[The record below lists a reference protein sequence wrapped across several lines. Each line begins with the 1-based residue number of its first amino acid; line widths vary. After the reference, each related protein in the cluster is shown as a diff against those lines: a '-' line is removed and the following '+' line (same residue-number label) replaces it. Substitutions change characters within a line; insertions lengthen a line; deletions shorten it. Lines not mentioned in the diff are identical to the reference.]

1 MPLTIKFPTLITQ
14 PANEGF
20 DNQLAM
26 ITNATGIF
34 ERYNNRQEKELL
46 SIPTRRKTTVKVI
59 KEVNASRMDLGQD
72 HCLLVRVEEFKNGY
86 DDMYLKSAH
95 QPERDIVST
104 DKIGS
109 RYNYAL
115 MYPYISNDNNGNNI
129 NRWVVFIYATPDK
142 NDTDLINTIKYT
154 ISRILQKKFA
164 NKLDK
169 DLSTIQTLP
178 FVSVLLTNAENV
190 DNEEIELNQY
200 AVSAKIKSA
209 KEVVYQNM
217 PLDEAVT
224 LNNEHIE
231 DGFLK
236 KIVKFFTTQDKK
248 SYIKYE
254 YETDVQG
261 AVTNKLL
268 EKYSYTIEVDIDD
281 RLYEDDFMRQK
292 FIDVLRHFLS
302 NE

>member
-34 ERYNNRQEKELL
+34 ERYNNRQENELL
-46 SIPTRRKTTVKVI
+46 SIPTRGKTTMKVI
-59 KEVNASRMDLGQD
+59 KEVNAARMDLGQD
-72 HCLLVRVEEFKNGY
+72 HCLLIRVEEFKNGY

-95 QPERDIVST
+95 LPERDIVST

-115 MYPYISNDNNGNNI
+115 MYPYISNDDNGNNI

-142 NDTDLINTIKYT
+142 NDNDLINTIKYT
-154 ISRILQKKFA
+154 ISRILQKTFA

-169 DLSTIQTLP
+169 DLSTIQTFP

-190 DNEEIELNQY
+190 DNEDIELNQY
-200 AVSAKIKSA
+200 AVTAKIKST

-217 PLDEAVT
+217 PLEEAET
-224 LNNEHIE
+224 LNNGHIE
-231 DGFLK
+231 DGYLK
-236 KIVKFFTTQDKK
+236 KIVKFFTTQNRK

-254 YETDVQG
+254 YETDDQG

-268 EKYSYTIEVDIDD
+268 EKYSYTIDVDNDD
-281 RLYEDDFMRQK
+281 RLYEEYFMRQK